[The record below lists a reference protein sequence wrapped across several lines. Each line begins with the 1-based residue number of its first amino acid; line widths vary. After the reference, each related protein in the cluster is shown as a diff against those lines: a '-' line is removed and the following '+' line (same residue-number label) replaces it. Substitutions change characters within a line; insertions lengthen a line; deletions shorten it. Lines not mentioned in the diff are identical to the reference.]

1 MSRGPARTSHE
12 KKPKSVKEAKEM
24 QAAKKKKR
32 RTRDSWK
39 KGAAGADECQG
50 NMENAI
56 YIV

>member
-32 RTRDSWK
+32 TRDAWK
-39 KGAAGADECQG
+39 KGAVGASECVG
-50 NMENAI
+50 NMSEAI